1 MTLPFNFANTLN
13 IIIIA
18 VFALFI
24 VMGYMRGFV
33 SQILDIVSLLASLVL
48 AWLFAPQLASSVPIV
63 PSTLDWFQ
71 TPLIGDGLHQIANT
85 VVWYALVFIAVS
97 ILMTFVVKPAAK
109 TIHAI
114 PIAKTINRLLGAVFG
129 LIMPFILAMIA
140 TFVLSSPLFVNGR
153 SVVEAS
159 FLAPI
164 TEITDIALDSIY
176 KQTQSGGLI
185 QKVIDGESITTED
198 FQSIPDWFA
207 KLGLPQEL
215 QEPFEKL
222 VNQEA
227 LTQEEINTVVE
238 YIKDEG
244 WTKEDVSNFLS
255 KMGLSSQ
262 QIDEM
267 INKLGIK

>member
-1 MTLPFNFANTLN
+1 MTLPYNFAETLN

-24 VMGYMRGFV
+24 FIGYRRGLLA
-33 SQILDIVSLLASLVL
+33 QILDIVSLLASLVL
-48 AWLFAPQLASSVPIV
+48 AWLFAPQLANTVPII
-63 PSTLDWFQ
+63 PSTLEWFS
-71 TPLIGDGLHQIANT
+71 TPLIGDSLHQISNT
-85 VVWYALVFIAVS
+85 IVWYIIVFITVS
-97 ILMTFVVKPAAK
+97 IIMTFVVKPAAK

-129 LIMPFILAMIA
+129 LIAPSIIAIIA
-140 TFVLSSPLFVNGR
+140 TFVLSSPLFTNGR

-159 FLAPI
+159 FLSPI
-164 TEITDIALDSIY
+164 TEVTDIALASIVS
-176 KQTQSGGLI
+176 QTESGSLV
-185 QKVIDGESITTED
+185 QKVLDGEPITTED

-207 KLGLPQEL
+207 QLGLPEEL
-215 QEPFEKL
+215 QGPFEKL

-227 LTQEEINTVVE
+227 LTQDEINTVVE

-244 WTKEDVSNFLS
+244 WTKEDVQNFLNT
-255 KMGLSSQ
+255 MGLSTE
-262 QIDEM
+262 QIDEI